1 VCWSQGGDMHLIAV
15 MMGVIVVGPIIMW
28 AVVQIASER

>member
-1 VCWSQGGDMHLIAV
+1 MHADLHEMHLSAV

-28 AVVQIASER
+28 AVQIANKR